1 MTTSRLIPIFLLV
14 GFSLAGGRA
23 AFGQEQGASAKSII
37 ESAKQ
42 GSAPAQK
49 SEGGTKEEGDK
60 KGDTNQ
66 EDKEKGGTGL
76 PAKTTEVEDFVAF
89 VYSPGPRDPF
99 ISPIATGTIVIEKD
113 TSEDISIESLM
124 AFAEKLRTDLG
135 SRVRVVG
142 VSVPPV
148 GNNSHA
154 LVIYADGR
162 AGGAGADKGADAG
175 GGGGGEILVPAL
187 PPRTVTVESGIPVRY
202 PPEETAFISR
212 LAQLVAQNSPIRL
225 KRDSRTGSVIFPIEK
240 IDEKGIQVSLPGY
253 EEPILLPVYREL
265 ETYTG
270 AGD

>member
-1 MTTSRLIPIFLLV
+1 MTTPKLIPAFLLAAV
-14 GFSLAGGRA
+14 FLACVRV

-37 ESAKQ
+37 ENAKQ
-42 GSAPAQK
+42 GSTPVEK
-49 SEGGTKEEGDK
+49 SGDDPNS
-60 KGDTNQ
+60 GRPSDGVDNQ
-66 EDKEKGGTGL
+66 EEEKGAAGL
-76 PAKTTEVEDFVAF
+76 PARTTEVEDFVAF

-99 ISPIATGTIVIEKD
+99 ISPIASGTIVIEKD

-142 VSVPPV
+142 VSVPPA

-162 AGGAGADKGADAG
+162 AGGGGDKGSDG
-175 GGGGGEILVPAL
+175 GSGGEILVPAL